1 MHINRIVKCLF
12 LIFSFSM
19 LNTTLCAQTVSVV
32 GGNST
37 QSLTLL
43 NIDTSG
49 SAFFVLANWKESK
62 KFLIRINTR
71 SLEIDT
77 LIHDLGKYPNYK
89 FYPSAYPYFIK
100 GEVDA
105 KFINQNGKRFNTP
118 FRYHIA
124 DYALLNDSLTLF
136 IADVQYEEEDVLA
149 KLSSPLGYYLY
160 NPKTFDLINSD
171 TLKIKAK
178 SRHFE
183 GIQLGVNHWSVIINT
198 GLIFNQVQKRNQR
211 LFGFPIDNDTTGSN
225 SSSNSH
231 SVLIYNNQGK
241 FIKQQFFE
249 GELINSK
256 QQFDIFLTK
265 NPSSEKIQ
273 VWKFDEQQLK
283 YKIAYEFESENLSI
297 IDYYLYND
305 ELFLLSIKK
314 HNTGYSISKHNL
326 KTSKV
331 ISKGISKYKSIYV
344 NKSGIYLT
352 YDDIIF
358 KPIPHLKKIVSDKKL
373 FNIRESDTSFFRART
388 TIYSETVINHL
399 DFDFFNNKKEIENVG
414 FKVVFSDSVIF
425 GDVKLIPCYL
435 NNGKI
440 IWTSYTYK
448 KLDEIKFEGYSI
460 KVGNKG
466 YFYFPEKRI
475 LWERETAKKHN
486 SIKSFEEAVKK
497 SITLYLQ

>member
-1 MHINRIVKCLF
+1 MFGIF
-12 LIFSFSM
+12 LTA
-19 LNTTLCAQTVSVV
+19 LNTVSSQSVSIV
-32 GGNST
+32 GGNSS

-124 DYALLNDSLTLF
+124 EYALLNDNLALF
-136 IADVQYEEEDVLA
+136 IADVQYEEDNVLA

-160 NPKTFDLINSD
+160 NPRTFELINSD
-171 TLKIKAK
+171 PLEIKAK
-178 SRHFE
+178 SIHFE
-183 GIQLGVNHWSVIINT
+183 GIQFGGNYWSVLINT
-198 GLIFNQVQKRNQR
+198 ELIFNQVLKRHQR
-211 LFGFPIDNDTTGSN
+211 LYGFPIDNDTQSINSPSN
-225 SSSNSH
+225 KH
-231 SVLIYNNQGK
+231 TVLIYNNQGK
-241 FIKQQFFE
+241 FIKEQVFE
-249 GELINSK
+249 GEIINCK
-256 QQFDIFLTK
+256 QQFDIFLTI
-265 NPSSEKIQ
+265 NPLNKKIQ

-283 YKIAYEFESENLSI
+283 YERTYLFEGKNFSI

-305 ELFLLSIKK
+305 ELFLLSKIN
-314 HNTGYSISKHNL
+314 NTTKYNISKHNI
-326 KTSKV
+326 KTGKAVSKD
-331 ISKGISKYKSIYV
+331 ISKYKSIYV
-344 NKSGIYLT
+344 NNSGIYLAYDHLT
-352 YDDIIF
+352 Y
-358 KPIPHLKKIVSDKKL
+358 KPIPHLKKILSDKKV
-373 FNIRESDTSFFRART
+373 FNIIESDTSFFRART
-388 TIYSETVINHL
+388 TIYSENVINHL
-399 DFDFFNNKKEIENVG
+399 DFDFFNNKKEIGNVS
-414 FKVVFSDSVIF
+414 FKVGFSDSVIF
-425 GDVKLIPCYL
+425 GDAKLIPCYL
-435 NNGKI
+435 NNGKK
-440 IWTSYTYK
+440 IWTSYTYI
-448 KLDEIKFEGYSI
+448 KLDEIKLEGYSI

-486 SIKSFEEAVKK
+486 SIKSFEGALKH
-497 SITLYLQ
+497 SINLYLQLI